1 MINQMPKILA
11 HKRIYLHPYSDS
23 HPRLHIHTIE
33 KLPPGD
39 ATKLNR
45 VRFGGDSLGERFHL
59 RTVKQA
65 HLLRGHRIR
74 TQT

>member
-1 MINQMPKILA
+1 MINQMPKIIA
-11 HKRIYLHPYSDS
+11 HKRIYMHPYSDS

-59 RTVKQA
+59 RAVIQSQ
-65 HLLRGHRIR
+65 HLRALRIR